1 MPTEK
6 NIKWL
11 FYIFLIVWVILL
23 LLTGCS
29 VEKKSQRK
37 AAYLIAHDKLDDI
50 CARVYPI
57 HDSVITKDSTHFDTL
72 YVENN
77 PIIKT
82 DTVYKND
89 TVFITQTVKCPPEK
103 VITKTVHDS
112 VFIYRTNTA
121 EVERIKGELLDKDK
135 QIKAKDDIVIK
146 QQQKIDALDKWKI
159 YFIILC
165 SLNVLAFVVRFFVV
179 KRPI

>member
-11 FYIFLIVWVILL
+11 FISFLVFWVILL

-37 AAYLIAHDKLDDI
+37 VAYLLAHDKMDEA
-50 CARVYPI
+50 CARLFPVR
-57 HDSVITKDSTHFDTL
+57 DSVVTKDSTHFDTL

-89 TVFITQTVKCPPEK
+89 TVFITQSVKCPPEK

-112 VFIYRTNTA
+112 VFTYRTNTA
-121 EVERIKGELLDKDK
+121 EVERLKGELLDKEAV
-135 QIKAKDDIVIK
+135 IKAKDEVVLK
-146 QQQKIDALDKWKI
+146 QQVKIEALDKWKI

-165 SLNVLAFVVRFFVV
+165 SLNVLAFVVRFFVI

>member
-1 MPTEK
+1 MK
-6 NIKWL
+6 NYVI
-11 FYIFLIVWVILL
+11 IILL
-23 LLTGCS
+23 IFSSCS
-29 VEKKSQRK
+29 VEQRSKK
-37 AAYLIAHDKLDDI
+37 AVNYLLTHDKLAAV

-57 HDSVITKDSTHFDTL
+57 HDSVTVKDSTHFDTL

-89 TVFITQTVKCPPEK
+89 TVFITQSVKCPPEK

-112 VFIYRTNTA
+112 VLTYRTNTA
-121 EVERIKGELLDKDK
+121 EVERLKGELLDKDK
-135 QIKAKDDIVIK
+135 VIKAKDDVVLK
-146 QQQKIDALDKWKI
+146 QQVKIEALDKWKI

-165 SLNVLAFVVRFFVV
+165 SLNVLAFVVRFFVI